1 MVVEAAEILEKF
13 KQVWQLRHE
22 YATDWKKKNGGKV
35 VGAMCTYVPEELL
48 YAANILPVRI
58 LGGHEPPTL
67 ATPHVFDMWC
77 PFCRDCLNQGLK
89 GKYNGYLDGLIEA
102 NTCLHL
108 RQAFGAWE
116 IHVPTPWFYYL
127 NTPNAVRSPHAKKFL
142 AGELAELKKA
152 LEVWTGKT
160 ITSTDL
166 DRGIEIMNTNRRLMR
181 EVYEFRKQEN
191 PPITGTEAMTMVWA
205 SQLMDKRE
213 HSELLKQLLETLPK
227 RKLERE
233 TGVRLMIIGSEDDD
247 REFLQMVESLKS
259 TFVIDD
265 HCTGSRYFWS
275 DVVPAED
282 SLQAIADRYCDRVPC
297 PNKDW
302 GMEDCSRI
310 RFPHILKLAKDFGVQ
325 GAILS
330 QQKFC
335 DPHELDIP
343 SLRRYL
349 ENNGIPCYFLEFEVT
364 VPVGQFRI
372 RVEAFI
378 EQLRAEELFV

>member
-1 MVVEAAEILEKF
+1 MEASEIL
-13 KQVWQLRHE
+13 KQFNDVWQLRHE
-22 YATDWKKKNGGKV
+22 YAKDWKKRTGGKV
-35 VGAMCTYVPEELL
+35 VGGMCTYVPEELL

-67 ATPHVFDMWC
+67 ATPHMFDMWC
-77 PFCRDCLNQGLK
+77 PFSRDCLSQALK
-89 GKYNGYLDGLIEA
+89 GKYNDYLDGLIES
-102 NTCLHL
+102 NSCLHM

-116 IHVPTPWFYYL
+116 IHVPTPWFYWFVM
-127 NTPNAVRSPHAKKFL
+127 PNAVRSPRAKTFL
-142 AGELAELKKA
+142 RGELAAFKKA
-152 LEVWTGKT
+152 LEELTGKT
-160 ITSTDL
+160 ITDEDI
-166 DRGIEIMNTNRRLMR
+166 DRGIDILNTNRRLMKQ
-181 EVYEFRKQEN
+181 VYEFRKQDN

-213 HSELLKQLLETLPK
+213 HNKLLKQLLEALPN
-227 RKLERE
+227 RKLDRE

-247 REFLQMVESLKS
+247 REFLEMVESIGA
-259 TFVIDD
+259 TFVIED
-265 HCTGSRYFWS
+265 HCTGSRYFW
-275 DVVPAED
+275 DEVIPEKD
-282 SLQAIADRYCDRVPC
+282 RLQAIANRYCDRVPC

-302 GMEDCSRI
+302 GMGDGSRK
-310 RFPHILKLAKDFGVQ
+310 RFPHILQLARDFRVQ
-325 GAILS
+325 GAILT

-349 ENNGIPCYFLEFEVT
+349 EDNNIPCYFLEFEVT

-378 EQLRAEELFV
+378 EQILAEELFV